1 MTANCQGWLPA
12 SRCVRHGSAGLN
24 NDMGSVLSNV
34 RSAVVGAWSAVRDR
48 AKGAPALPSDA
59 RGGNKLRDYLERL
72 NRSVAGDAASEAP
85 ADLRSNLDLSVL
97 NARVRIGREPDGES
111 WRSFIIIEICGT
123 IQAPEDDVEVDLE
136 VTPGDVTDKGASG
149 LPVLNR
155 PKQGPIDGS
164 SHFSYCTSMGRLYQ
178 RTTVLEDW
186 TAVARIS
193 PDWFVLPRQG
203 SRRLQYHIAIQS
215 RQSRDC
221 LASVRCTGTFENV
234 EPGYLDIED
243 NTQRVKTLAVG
254 LAFSVGAAHSE
265 LREAEI
271 EVIHGWVRTNFGSA
285 NASTKAR
292 TELQRALQ
300 KTAAF
305 FRKGGRLNVEDICR
319 EIVSIAPLGG
329 RLEMLDL
336 CLRVVGA
343 KGQVTTAELT
353 LLKDLAEWLEIGMA
367 RLRGMVEKVL
377 PVHMHQ
383 TQDAEMVLGVTDEM
397 SREEMRRQLN
407 HEYAKWSSRVISSDP
422 SIQKQADEMLT
433 LIANARTQY
442 VGVHPKS

>member
-1 MTANCQGWLPA
+1 
-12 SRCVRHGSAGLN
+12 
-24 NDMGSVLSNV
+24 
-34 RSAVVGAWSAVRDR
+34 VRDR
-48 AKGAPALPSDA
+48 VKGIPPSPLDTP
-59 RGGNKLRDYLERL
+59 GSNKLRDYLERL
-72 NRSVAGDAASEAP
+72 NRSVVGDADSEPP
-85 ADLRSNLDLSVL
+85 ADLRSSVDMGAL
-97 NARVRIGREPDGES
+97 NARVRIGREPDGDA

-123 IQAPEDDVEVDLE
+123 IQAPEDNIEVDLE
-136 VTPGDVTDKGASG
+136 VTVGDVTDKATAA

-155 PKQGPIDGS
+155 PNQGPIDGS
-164 SHFSYCTSMGRLYQ
+164 AHFSHCTPMGRLCQ
-178 RTTVLEDW
+178 QTTVLEDW
-186 TAVARIS
+186 TAVARVS

-203 SRRLQYHIAIQS
+203 SRRLQYHVTIHP

-234 EPGYLDIED
+234 EPGYLDIE
-243 NTQRVKTLAVG
+243 NNMQRVKTLAVG

-271 EVIHGWVRTNFGSA
+271 EVIHGWVRTNFISA
-285 NASTKAR
+285 NASAKAR
-292 TELQRALQ
+292 ADLQRALQ

-329 RLEMLDL
+329 RLEMVDL

-397 SREEMRRQLN
+397 DREEMRRQLN
-407 HEYAKWSSRVISSDP
+407 REYAKWSSRVISSDP

-442 VGVHPKS
+442 VGVRPKN

>member
-1 MTANCQGWLPA
+1 M
-12 SRCVRHGSAGLN
+12 
-24 NDMGSVLSNV
+24 LSNV

-48 AKGAPALPSDA
+48 AKGVASSPLDTPAS
-59 RGGNKLRDYLERL
+59 NKLRDYLDRI
-72 NRSVAGDAASEAP
+72 NRSVARDVDSEAP
-85 ADLRSNLDLSVL
+85 ADFRSDVDPGAL
-97 NARVRIGREPDGES
+97 NARARIGREPDGES

-123 IQAPEDDVEVDLE
+123 IQAPEDNVEVDLE
-136 VTPGDVTDKGASG
+136 VTLGDVTDKAASA
-149 LPVLNR
+149 LPALNR
-155 PKQGPIDGS
+155 PKQGPVDGS
-164 SHFSYCTSMGRLYQ
+164 SHFSYSTAMGRLCHQ
-178 RTTVLEDW
+178 TTVLEDW
-186 TAVARIS
+186 TAVARVS

-203 SRRLQYHIAIQS
+203 SRRLQYHVAVKS

-243 NTQRVKTLAVG
+243 NMQRVKTLAVG

-265 LREAEI
+265 LREAEV
-271 EVIHGWVRTNFGSA
+271 EVIHAWVRTNFGSA
-285 NASTKAR
+285 NASSKAR

-319 EIVSIAPLGG
+319 EILSIAPLAG

-407 HEYAKWSSRVISSDP
+407 HEYA
-422 SIQKQADEMLT
+422 
-433 LIANARTQY
+433 
-442 VGVHPKS
+442 